1 MIEPLPIAY
10 AEKKLYNGTH
20 MLHRQKFDPNLPYYK
35 DNIRPNLQMPQIPQ
49 LGPAFYFLYDFHAQ
63 HHEYVSDEVEKVLG
77 YPPVVLKTGGIKF
90 VKENMAYQDSDA
102 FTRMVL
108 RATQHLRYEIPR
120 EERAK
125 YSVSFDYRFKHADGK
140 VLHLLQQ
147 SLELAYDREG
157 NLVFS
162 LEKVTDIS
170 HRPSETGPMLSIYGP
185 DPKHS
190 LVYYPAREQTK
201 GHKLFTR
208 SEMRVLQ
215 LLDKAHSTQEIAH
228 MLNLSSNTIATH
240 RKNMLKKARVS
251 DTPKLLRFARRKGI
265 LS

>member
-1 MIEPLPIAY
+1 MIGQLPVAY
-10 AEKKLYNGTH
+10 TKKKLYNGTH
-20 MLHRQKFDPNLPYYK
+20 MLHRQDFDPNLPYYK
-35 DNIRPNLQMPQIPQ
+35 DNIRPILQAPQTPH
-49 LGPAFYFLYDFHAQ
+49 LGPAFYFLYDYHTQ
-63 HHEYVSDEVEKVLG
+63 CHEHVSEEIEQVLG
-77 YPPVVLKTGGIKF
+77 YPPEALREGGIKF
-90 VKENMAYQDSDA
+90 VQKNMAYRDSDSFA
-102 FTRMVL
+102 RMVL
-108 RATQHLRYEIPR
+108 RAVQHLHHEIPQR
-120 EERAK
+120 ERAQ
-125 YSVSFDYRFKHADGK
+125 YSVSFDYRFKNAEGK

-185 DPKHS
+185 DPKCS
-190 LVYYPAREQTK
+190 LVYYPAREQSN

-208 SEMRVLQ
+208 AEMRVLQ
-215 LLDKAHSTQEIAH
+215 LLDKAHSTQEIAR

-240 RKNMLKKARVS
+240 RKNMLKKAGVS